1 MTDKTCM
8 YFELCLAPLGSH
20 CLPVLTKQK
29 PKQKPL
35 CIPFGLSL
43 IPVSLLLPPTWS
55 PDVIVN
61 PRPKPPSTETLDLI
75 SHDACLVGPCGSP
88 STPALTLKVR
98 CPSWFF
104 FIYFFDLARSMW
116 KFLGQ
121 GSTPRHSSDGS
132 RYSDQDG
139 SLTPWATG
147 ESLLPSWSSIPV
159 SSLLKEP
166 QFGLGDHLPHK
177 APREVLISLG
187 NPLPFT
193 RGSGVG
199 VWPTLGQR
207 PRRVPILRA
216 LGNIFLTD

>member
-75 SHDACLVGPCGSP
+75 SHDACLDGPCGSR
-88 STPALTLKVR
+88 SAPALTLKVC

-104 FIYFFDLARSMW
+104 LFIFWPRPQLVEVSRS
-116 KFLGQ
+116 GID
-121 GSTPRHSSDGS
+121 STLQQWWEPLQWPGWVLNPLSHKGN
-132 RYSDQDG
+132 
-139 SLTPWATG
+139 P
-147 ESLLPSWSSIPV
+147 
-159 SSLLKEP
+159 SSLPEAAFL
-166 QFGLGDHLPHK
+166 FLPCWKSH
-177 APREVLISLG
+177 SLVWETTFPTRPPG
-187 NPLPFT
+187 RCWSVWGTPFPLPEVQ
-193 RGSGVG
+193 GLACDPLWAKDPGG
-199 VWPTLGQR
+199 YLYWGP
-207 PRRVPILRA
+207 
-216 LGNIFLTD
+216 